1 MDDAVATVANAD
13 ALLVVGTT
21 LGVHPVA
28 SIVPLASRAG
38 LPVIIANRGETRY
51 DHLADVRLDGDLSE
65 ILPELLS

>member
-13 ALLVVGTT
+13 ALLAVGTT

-51 DHLADVRLDGDLSE
+51 DHLADVLLDGDLSE
-65 ILPELLS
+65 LLPELLA